1 MWWTE
6 RHTITLPGQS
16 NFGSP
21 IVRLTESGGIRPE
34 VSQMSMPNEIIGAR
48 KIGK

>member
-1 MWWTE
+1 MWWAE
-6 RHTITLPGQS
+6 RHAIILPGQS

-34 VSQMSMPNEIIGAR
+34 VSQMSIPNEIIGAHQ
-48 KIGK
+48 IGK